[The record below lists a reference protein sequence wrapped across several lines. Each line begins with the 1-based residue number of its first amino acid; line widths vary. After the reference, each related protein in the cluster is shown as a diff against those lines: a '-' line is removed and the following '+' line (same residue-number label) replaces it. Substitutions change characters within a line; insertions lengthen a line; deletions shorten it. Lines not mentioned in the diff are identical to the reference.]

1 MSAYFTRT
9 GGAPTAFGAAGA
21 VKTGLVANYQ
31 VQGIDFYIGVNG
43 PGVTVTLPPSSQIYP
58 GKSFYIKDESGLA
71 GTVNAITL
79 SGGGANIDKS
89 ASMTMQAN
97 FISLQV
103 LWTGTFWSII

>member
-1 MSAYFTRT
+1 MAAYFTRT
-9 GGAPTAFGAAGA
+9 GGAPTGFGPPGA
-21 VKTGLVANYQ
+21 VQSGLVANYQ
-31 VQGIDFYIGVNG
+31 VQGTDFYIGVNG

-71 GTVNAITL
+71 GTVNSITL
-79 SGGGANIDKS
+79 SGGGPTIDKS
-89 ASMTMQAN
+89 ATITLQAN